1 MSKNPDTINKLKKR
15 NAQSALKEAEE
26 RRKNNKSKKAA
37 KEIDGRDGPEPT
49 RYDDWE
55 KNGIISDF

>member
-1 MSKNPDTINKLKKR
+1 MSKNPDIINKLKKR

-26 RRKNNKSKKAA
+26 RRKNNTNKKTV
-37 KEIDGRDGPEPT
+37 KEIDGREGPEPT